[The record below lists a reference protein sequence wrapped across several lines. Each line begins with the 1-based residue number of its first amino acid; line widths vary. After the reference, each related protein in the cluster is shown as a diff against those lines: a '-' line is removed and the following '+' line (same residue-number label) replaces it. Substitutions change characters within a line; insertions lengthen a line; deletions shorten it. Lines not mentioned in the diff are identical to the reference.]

1 MSEKKKGLTKEQI
14 IGFDDLKSEAVEV
27 PEWGGT
33 VFIRR
38 MTGQE
43 RDAYE
48 ADVFETKG
56 TTVTMKRENFRA
68 KLVSRCLV
76 DEAGERLF
84 SDAEISTLSKKS
96 AAALDKCFAAA
107 QRINGMAAVEQ
118 EKIEKNS
125 VAGG

>member
-38 MTGQE
+38 MTGAE

-84 SDAEISTLSKKS
+84 SDAEIATLSKKS
-96 AAALDKCFAAA
+96 AAALDKCFSAA